1 MGRGPKKITPIE
13 INVFD
18 QKIFENMDIGKSI
31 LIILDD
37 ELHLR
42 GKIFNERCSECSPE
56 NSLFSLHLNHPSIK
70 GKDVSYLL
78 QEEENKFQRNHK
90 NHEKLKQEEAEVI
103 FATFDFG
110 VSVSFSFSC
119 VKHTT

>member
-1 MGRGPKKITPIE
+1 MVVKSRSMGRGPKKITPIE

-18 QKIFENMDIGKSI
+18 QEMLEDMDIGKSI

-56 NSLFSLHLNHPSIK
+56 DSLVFLHLKHPSIK

-78 QEEENKFQRNHK
+78 QEEENKFQKNHK
-90 NHEKLKQEEAEVI
+90 DHDKFKQEEEPKY
-103 FATFDFG
+103 G
-110 VSVSFSFSC
+110 E
-119 VKHTT
+119 